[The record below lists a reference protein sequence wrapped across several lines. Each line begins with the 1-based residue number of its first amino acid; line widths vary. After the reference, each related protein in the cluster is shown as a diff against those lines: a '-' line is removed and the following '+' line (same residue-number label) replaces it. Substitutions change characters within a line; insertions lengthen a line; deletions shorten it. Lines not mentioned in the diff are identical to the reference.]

1 MDVLNQLADP
11 ERALPLLSPYATRL
25 LGPRSTLSRIDV
37 LRAWRRTWAKPAQ
50 RHREYLEFYLR
61 LEGRSPAG
69 ATLRRSIHGLAARPG
84 ALPAGADY
92 TQHLEMPTAVLCFE
106 PLPRD
111 RALPQLASLTTRTG
125 CATALPVP
133 ARELLGGPP
142 ERVELVS
149 FRPGRRAVLRAV
161 RAERSVFG
169 KMFAGD
175 AHEMHARRLAELQ
188 HVVMPGRG
196 RIAVPRLL
204 GHDAGLGVLWLAGI
218 AGRSA
223 TDWLASPYGLAW
235 VGRVLGEAL
244 ADWHRTRVP
253 ADLPALTPDLLLIEA
268 QRKLRK
274 IQHAGWTPAEHCGP
288 LLDLLPA
295 RLAVLPR
302 GEPTLIHGDVHPGQ
316 FLIDNARR
324 VGLCDLDEIALGDP
338 ERDLAQLLERMPGG
352 ELLESWQRHARRPLR
367 QPVLAWYQALSAIDR
382 AYREYSMRGL
392 AARASIERQLAAARW
407 SLA

>member
-11 ERALPLLSPYATRL
+11 ERALPLLSPHAARL

-37 LRAWRRTWAKPAQ
+37 VRAWRRTWAKPAQ

-69 ATLRRSIHGLAARPG
+69 ATRRRSIHGLAALPG

-92 TQHLEMPTAVLCFE
+92 SQQLELPTAVLCFE

-111 RALPQLASLTTRTG
+111 RALPQLAALTTRTG

-142 ERVELVS
+142 EHVELVS
-149 FRPGRRAVLRAV
+149 FRPGQRAVLRAT

-169 KMFAGD
+169 KMFARG
-175 AHEMHARRLAELQ
+175 AHERQAQQLADLQ
-188 HVVMPGRG
+188 HLVVPGRG
-196 RIAVPRLL
+196 QVAVPRLL
-204 GHDAGLGVLWLAGI
+204 GHDASLGVLWLSGI

-223 TDWLASPYGLAW
+223 TDWLASPYGSAW

-244 ADWHRTRVP
+244 AHWHRADAP
-253 ADLPALTPDLLLIEA
+253 ADLPILTPERLMTEA

-274 IQHAGWTPAEHCGP
+274 IQHAGWTPAELCGP
-288 LLDLLPA
+288 LLDLLPV
-295 RLAVLPR
+295 RLAQLPHC
-302 GEPTLIHGDVHPGQ
+302 EPALIHGDVHPGQ

-367 QPVLAWYQALSAIDR
+367 LPILAWYQALSAIDR

-392 AARASIERQLAAARW
+392 AARANIEQQLMAASR